1 MPNLLFALARAQEPP
16 PALCGRADDIRVTLP
31 WGDLLEGVALA
42 DPDVLGGLAA
52 LARPGARLRIVVN
65 GEPWSTNAPKRM
77 RRLPQLKPEY
87 VRSELVDRYA
97 DHGIAIKDARRLTAS
112 EVDELH
118 STWAK
123 KLRSGRDVDLTL
135 IDAWLPG

>member
-1 MPNLLFALARAQEPP
+1 MPNLLFALARAQDPP

-31 WGDLLEGVALA
+31 WGDLLEGVALV

-77 RRLPQLKPEY
+77 RQLPQVTPEY
-87 VRSELVDRYA
+87 VRSALVDRYA
-97 DHGIAIKDARRLTAS
+97 DHGIAIKDTRRMTRN
-112 EVDELH
+112 EIHDLH

-123 KLRSGRDVDLTL
+123 KLCSGRDVDLTL
-135 IDAWLPG
+135 IECWLPG